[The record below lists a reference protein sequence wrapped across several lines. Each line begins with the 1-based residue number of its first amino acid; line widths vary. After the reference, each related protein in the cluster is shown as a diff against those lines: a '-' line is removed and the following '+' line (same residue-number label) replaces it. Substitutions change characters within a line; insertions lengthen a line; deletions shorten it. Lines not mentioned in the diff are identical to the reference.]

1 MSISFVVS
9 GKRGISEIGSRCQ
22 RQRHFTGSQRRLC
35 FKWYFS
41 CMPICK
47 IQTRTMTLFQIC
59 LKIQAF
65 WSYTL
70 FFLHE
75 VTYSVIWN
83 KYLPYITTIYKIS
96 QYAATETKPRS
107 LWYCR
112 WRFCNLIYSY
122 FFFLFL
128 LCYNNK
134 CFCIDWYSS
143 YRLCYCIFFYST
155 ATERGGCAIHW
166 FSFES
171 SLHIF
176 YQSHSI
182 KFNNFWNN
190 HHLKFWYTLS
200 WKQLFFLFIFL

>member
-1 MSISFVVS
+1 MLLQKQNQDLS
-9 GKRGISEIGSRCQ
+9 GTAGG
-22 RQRHFTGSQRRLC
+22 
-35 FKWYFS
+35 
-41 CMPICK
+41 
-47 IQTRTMTLFQIC
+47 
-59 LKIQAF
+59 
-65 WSYTL
+65 
-70 FFLHE
+70 
-75 VTYSVIWN
+75 VSVISS
-83 KYLPYITTIYKIS
+83 IVII
-96 QYAATETKPRS
+96 
-107 LWYCR
+107 
-112 WRFCNLIYSY
+112 
-122 FFFLFL
+122 FFWLL
-128 LCYNNK
+128 LCYNDK

-200 WKQLFFLFIFL
+200 WKQLFFLLFFYNTPVDVLLLQIQTKRKKIIVEMN